1 MACKMIIMSERE
13 FRIMVQDWIGMLD
26 DEEREN
32 TEALHEALRELFFVN
47 CEHDTQGIIV
57 WKGDMGCY
65 PTELIWIED
74 AETFVEHALKAGLT
88 EEARSHGETA
98 LEQEVVSND

>member
-1 MACKMIIMSERE
+1 MACKMIVMSERE
-13 FRIMVQDWIGMLD
+13 FRMMVGMLD

-74 AETFVEHALKAGLT
+74 SETFIEHALREAGLT
-88 EEARSHGETA
+88 EEAGGHSETMH
-98 LEQEVVSND
+98 

>member
-1 MACKMIIMSERE
+1 MIVMSEKE
-13 FRIMVQDWIGMLD
+13 FRMMVQDWVDMLD

-32 TEALHEALRELFFVN
+32 AEALHRSLCELFFET
-47 CEHDTQGIIV
+47 CELNNTQGIIV

-74 AETFVEHALKAGLT
+74 TETFVEHALKEAGLT
-88 EEARSHGETA
+88 KEVISHGEA
-98 LEQEVVSND
+98 VH

>member
-1 MACKMIIMSERE
+1 MACRMIVMSERE
-13 FRIMVQDWIGMLD
+13 FRIMVQDWVGMLD

-32 TEALHEALRELFFVN
+32 TEALHEALRELFFLT
-47 CEHDTQGIIV
+47 CEHNTQGIIV

-74 AETFVEHALKAGLT
+74 TETFVEHALKEAGLT
-88 EEARSHGETA
+88 KEVISHGEA
-98 LEQEVVSND
+98 VH

>member
-1 MACKMIIMSERE
+1 MACKMIVMSERE
-13 FRIMVQDWIGMLD
+13 FRMMVQDWVGMLD

-74 AETFVEHALKAGLT
+74 AETFVEHALKEAGLT
-88 EEARSHGETA
+88 KEVLSHGEA
-98 LEQEVVSND
+98 VH

>member
-1 MACKMIIMSERE
+1 MACKMIVMSESE
-13 FRIMVQDWIGMLD
+13 FRMMVQDWVGMLD

-32 TEALHEALRELFFVN
+32 TEALYEALRELFFLT
-47 CEHDTQGIIV
+47 CEHNTQGIIV

-74 AETFVEHALKAGLT
+74 SETFIEHALKEAGLT
-88 EEARSHGETA
+88 KEVSGLGES
-98 LEQEVVSND
+98 VH